1 MHRFPDN
8 IDKGYVVFA
17 NHTQPPSSQMEVPT
31 SGTSSSTWQDA
42 GGLGPMDSALD
53 SSAGFSWD
61 GNISSLVDSGLADAS
76 QLWLWSDNLGY
87 QSFAELS
94 DILH

>member
-1 MHRFPDN
+1 M
-8 IDKGYVVFA
+8 FA
-17 NHTQPPSSQMEVPT
+17 NHTQQPSNQIGVPA
-31 SGTSSSTWQDA
+31 SEISASTWQDA
-42 GGLGPMDSALD
+42 GGLDGAVSGLD

-61 GNISSLVDSGLADAS
+61 GNISSLAESGLADAS

-94 DILH
+94 DVLP